1 MPEAARGVL
10 GDSATW
16 AEPPDGVVDAVL
28 ASIRAAA
35 PAPSA
40 LAARSPSWRPLV
52 AATAAMAAVVLFIA
66 FTGGTHGPAGH
77 TTVVAAQG
85 SDLAPDLMG
94 TVSIRP
100 TGSGWWIQLEVV
112 DLPPAPAGAYYEGWV
127 WSGGEGVS
135 VGTFHM
141 RGEPGPVILWSGVD
155 LQDYP
160 LLTVTLQQ
168 EGEGAEPS
176 GQTMMQAEFPQPPA
190 RPRAVFDAMHPDPEN
205 MVREP
210 TRRPLRT
217 VTEYEGKRG

>member
-168 EGEGAEPS
+168 EGEGLSVPQQAAVSFIPPFASDKRHVHIPGLERIKSPRHEPFCAS
-176 GQTMMQAEFPQPPA
+176 IPGIALANQGN
-190 RPRAVFDAMHPDPEN
+190 R
-205 MVREP
+205 
-210 TRRPLRT
+210 
-217 VTEYEGKRG
+217 